1 MSIAAIPVGGVYQ
14 QDFVQVVSAPPSKD
28 PASAQPAGGQFNGL
42 PLPAP
47 IKTDLANL
55 ATALQEGDFKQ
66 AQAAFSSLVADLA
79 AEYQQQQHDSVG
91 FSLLG

>member
-1 MSIAAIPVGGVYQ
+1 MSIAAIPASGAYQ
-14 QDFVQVVSAPPSKD
+14 LDFGQSSSAVPLKD
-28 PASAQPAGGQFNGL
+28 PAVTQPVGQFNGL

-79 AEYQQQQHDSVG
+79 AEYQHQQNDSVG
-91 FSLLG
+91 ISLLG